1 MASRTKPKAVSRE
14 ALGLKRA
21 EFERLLIYAQ
31 SQAEAAGGVDAL
43 PEVLAT
49 AVTVAAAQQ
58 TIDRGGGLLCFFE
71 IGFDEHDPYRLI
83 ADAYR
88 RIGATEAAEAFER
101 AVKLFPF
108 EQPHLHRERRL
119 AWLEEVQSSD
129 EHHEIWD
136 LSDELIESPEVWS
149 KLKAYVEA
157 NRDAF
162 TPAGRPPD
170 GDH

>member
-1 MASRTKPKAVSRE
+1 M
-14 ALGLKRA
+14 KRVD
-21 EFERLLIYAQ
+21 FERLLEFAK
-31 SQAEAAGGVDAL
+31 SQADAAGGVEAL

-71 IGFDEHDPYRLI
+71 IGFDERDPYQLI
-83 ADAYR
+83 VGAYR
-88 RIGATEAAEAFER
+88 RIGATEAAKAFER
-101 AVKLFPF
+101 AVELFPF
-108 EQPHLHRERRL
+108 EQPHLQRERRL
-119 AWLEEVQSSD
+119 AWVEEVRSSE

-157 NRDAF
+157 HRESF
-162 TPAGRPPD
+162 AGA
-170 GDH
+170 

>member
-1 MASRTKPKAVSRE
+1 M
-14 ALGLKRA
+14 KRV
-21 EFERLLIYAQ
+21 EFERLLMFAK
-31 SQAEAAGGVDAL
+31 SQADAAGGVEGL

-71 IGFDEHDPYRLI
+71 VAFDERDPYRLI

-88 RIGATEAAEAFER
+88 RIGANMAAEAFER

-108 EQPHLHRERRL
+108 EEPHLHLERRL
-119 AWLEEVQSSD
+119 AWLEEVRSSED
-129 EHHEIWD
+129 HHEIWD

-149 KLKAYVEA
+149 KLNAYVEA
-157 NRDAF
+157 HREAF
-162 TPAGRPPD
+162 ALV
-170 GDH
+170 